1 MKLIPV
7 QEAVGHVLCHD
18 LTRIVR
24 GEFKGPQFRK
34 GHVVTEEDIPMLL
47 SMGKEHLYVW
57 EMEPGMLHENDGAEA
72 LCALCFGENMARSE
86 VKEGKIELTATCDG
100 LFRVDTARLTAVNMI
115 EELMIATRHSNT
127 PVKAGDKL
135 CGTRVIPLVIREK
148 KLQAAR
154 EAAGDKPLLEVLPYR
169 RKTVGV
175 VTTGSEVFHGRIQ
188 DTFTPVIVDKLRA
201 YGMEMTVHE
210 LSDDGMDNIVAAIEK
225 VRKAGVD
232 LVLCTGGMSVDP
244 DDNTP
249 GAIKTSGAKIVTYG
263 APVLPGA
270 MFLLGYYDDGT
281 PVMGLP
287 GCVMYAGATIF
298 DLILPRVAADV
309 PVTRAEIAA
318 MGNGGLCLGCQE
330 CRYPICPFGKGC

>member
-135 CGTRVIPLVIREK
+135 CGTRVIPLVIREE

-175 VTTGSEVFHGRIQ
+175 VTTGSEVFHGRIE

>member
-135 CGTRVIPLVIREK
+135 CGTRVIPLVIREE

-210 LSDDGMDNIVAAIEK
+210 ISDDGMDNIVAAIEK

-318 MGNGGLCLGCQE
+318 MGNGGLCLGCKE

>member
-86 VKEGKIELTATCDG
+86 VKEGKIEITATCDG

-135 CGTRVIPLVIREK
+135 CGTRVIPLVIREE

-309 PVTRAEIAA
+309 PVTRAESAA
-318 MGNGGLCLGCQE
+318 MGNGGLCLGCKE